1 MEFLLKYNIKDRG
14 QLAEVKKQAEDEI
27 AVLVKQRQKLYRRE
41 PGVPQIAALTSRIKQ
56 LRKTVGICKK
66 IKIHSLEIEQR
77 MQAARAEEQ
86 SRKEKERSGKG
97 KFLEKLEDKER

>member
-1 MEFLLKYNIKDRG
+1 MANIK
-14 QLAEVKKQAEDEI
+14 
-27 AVLVKQRQKLYRRE
+27 